1 MKGLAENWKEMEKVL
16 NGKFVYE
23 APFIYYDD
31 VDESYQEFKQN
42 TVGQSHF

>member
-1 MKGLAENWKEMEKVL
+1 MEKVL